1 MAGLRGVRRPAGLPA
16 AGGVRAGQ
24 VAGGQVLRDD
34 GVLLGGGA
42 VWDDGGE
49 ELWRADGGEAVAGSV

>member
-1 MAGLRGVRRPAGLPA
+1 MARLRGVCRPVGFPA
-16 AGGVRAGQ
+16 AGGVRTGEI
-24 VAGGQVLRDD
+24 AGGQVLRDD

-49 ELWRADGGEAVAGSV
+49 ELWGVDGGEIVLGSV

>member
-16 AGGVRAGQ
+16 AGGVRTGQ
-24 VAGGQVLRDD
+24 IAGGQVLRND
-34 GVLLGGGA
+34 GILLGGGA

-49 ELWRADGGEAVAGSV
+49 EFWGVDGGETVVGSV